1 MGGWRAFDSRSLFL
15 GRDVV
20 MFRIVPWY
28 RSSKQNKL
36 KKGCVKHFTFQ
47 IINISEAMQMNY
59 CVGETNYE

>member
-1 MGGWRAFDSRSLFL
+1 
-15 GRDVV
+15 

-36 KKGCVKHFTFQ
+36 KKGCVKNLTFQ

-59 CVGETNYE
+59 CVGEINYE